1 MIKKLLSIINEIN
14 DLNGK
19 NQIQEL
25 KPDMR
30 LMDDKIILI

>member
-19 NQIQEL
+19 KSNTRAEARYEV
-25 KPDMR
+25 DG
-30 LMDDKIILI
+30 